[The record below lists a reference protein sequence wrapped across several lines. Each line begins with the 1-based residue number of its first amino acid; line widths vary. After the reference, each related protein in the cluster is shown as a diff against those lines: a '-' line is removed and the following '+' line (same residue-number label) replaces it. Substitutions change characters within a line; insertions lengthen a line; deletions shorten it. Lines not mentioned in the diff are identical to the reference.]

1 MNTPVGESKSEA
13 MTTRD
18 REREFE
24 NRAVVCAMS
33 VDVCGLW
40 MERAYVRAVSA
51 GGGTRLSG
59 LHSLRGRVPEAER
72 APPPHMRNAT
82 KHLKKDRDAH
92 GQAFGRRHR
101 GSDIGGFRP
110 IFCSPTRVLSL
121 DLFRVLDA
129 HFQRFPSRATRGRGP
144 VRRYSRNL

>member
-1 MNTPVGESKSEA
+1 

-72 APPPHMRNAT
+72 APPPHMRHAT
-82 KHLKKDRDAH
+82 KQRPPSKKNKKKTGTRTAKRS
-92 GQAFGRRHR
+92 GVAYGFIGR
-101 GSDIGGFRP
+101 GFGGFRP
-110 IFCSPTRVLSL
+110 IFCRIHASL
-121 DLFRVLDA
+121 VGLVPR
-129 HFQRFPSRATRGRGP
+129 P
-144 VRRYSRNL
+144 

>member
-1 MNTPVGESKSEA
+1 
-13 MTTRD
+13 
-18 REREFE
+18 
-24 NRAVVCAMS
+24 MS

-40 MERAYVRAVSA
+40 MERAYVRA

-72 APPPHMRNAT
+72 APPPHMRHAT
-82 KHLKKDRDAH
+82 KQRLPSKKNENKT
-92 GQAFGRRHR
+92 G
-101 GSDIGGFRP
+101 
-110 IFCSPTRVLSL
+110 TRTAKRSGMIAAIRLYLGVRFVRLFVEYTRLSL

-129 HFQRFPSRATRGRGP
+129 HFQRFPRRATRGRGP

>member
-1 MNTPVGESKSEA
+1 
-13 MTTRD
+13 
-18 REREFE
+18 
-24 NRAVVCAMS
+24 MS

-72 APPPHMRNAT
+72 APPPHMRHAT
-82 KHLKKDRDAH
+82 KQRPPSKKNKKKTGTRTVPSVRA
-92 GQAFGRRHR
+92 
-101 GSDIGGFRP
+101 
-110 IFCSPTRVLSL
+110 SPTALSGGGSEGSVRFFVEYTRLSL

-129 HFQRFPSRATRGRGP
+129 HFQRFPRRATRGRGP